1 MNMSDEQFYNPNAM
15 TVRMLR
21 RYLES
26 FDDDTQVFIAYNSGD
41 YWGRTI
47 AKPLGMGLVEEVEVE
62 WSEYHDTYAPVID
75 GDKPNGPHFEAVVL
89 GI

>member
-1 MNMSDEQFYNPNAM
+1 MSINEKDFYNPNAM

-41 YWGRTI
+41 YWNRTI
-47 AKPLGMGLVEEVEVE
+47 AAPLGMGKVEEAGVE
-62 WSEYHDTYAPVID
+62 WSEYHNTYAPVID
-75 GDKPNGPHFEAVVL
+75 GDTPNGPSFEAVIL

>member
-1 MNMSDEQFYNPNAM
+1 MNMDNFYNPNAM

-26 FDDDTQVFIAYNSGD
+26 FDDDTQIFIAFPSGD
-41 YWGRTI
+41 YWNRTI
-47 AKPLGMGLVEEVEVE
+47 ARPLGMGLVEETNVE

-75 GDKPNGPHFEAVVL
+75 GDTPNGPSFEAVVL